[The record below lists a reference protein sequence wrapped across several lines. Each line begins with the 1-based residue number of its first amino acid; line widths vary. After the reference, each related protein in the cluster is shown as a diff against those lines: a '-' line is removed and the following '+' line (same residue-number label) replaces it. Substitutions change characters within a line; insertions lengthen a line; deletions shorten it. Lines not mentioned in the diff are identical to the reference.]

1 MSRTLETRLR
11 KLEARRPPGVGR
23 WHRIIGHTD
32 EELAEK
38 RAELMAS
45 PTWTEGDGIIE
56 RLIVE
61 PAQRPAASITSS
73 PPGEPS

>member
-11 KLEARRPPGVGR
+11 KVEARRPPGVGR
-23 WHRIIGHTD
+23 WHRIIGDTD

-56 RLIVE
+56 RLIV
-61 PAQRPAASITSS
+61 S
-73 PPGEPS
+73 PPRWEAAAR